1 MILTALLCLSCAAVT
16 APVEVKAD
24 YTVQCSTCGGRGRMR
39 CSMCGGLGWRQTQ
52 QMVPHT
58 TMVPQYN
65 YSGFGG
71 PTVTY
76 TTQTTYTYETRQTS
90 CTSCGG
96 SGYSGVCWACG
107 GTGFKTVKTGG
118 SSSGSSSGG
127 SSSGGSSS
135 GGSSSGGSSS
145 GGSSSGTVE
154 TKTFSGG
161 NIVLA
166 TKGVVSSEE
175 ATYLVD
181 GKKDTKYNV
190 KSTKAFVIW
199 RNPKLLAVSSYVL
212 TTANDTATYTGRNP
226 KSWTLYGSNKKLS
239 RNSKGWVKLH
249 SVKND
254 TILKPVNFKDYTY
267 KIGKTQKPFY
277 YYKLEI
283 TENKGADCTQLA
295 ELTLKGSVIT
305 SKATAF
311 TSLKRSTTTLK
322 TYWKKVSPV
331 SGYQIQYSLDSN
343 FKSSKCV
350 TVTGGTKTSKMLKGL
365 TKGKTYYVRIRSF
378 RNSNGAK
385 VYSDWSKAKKV

>member
-16 APVEVKAD
+16 AQVEVKAD
-24 YTVQCSTCGGRGRMR
+24 YTTPCSACGGRGYTR
-39 CSMCGGLGWRQTQ
+39 CFTCGGIGFQQKSEMVPQTTYVQ
-52 QMVPHT
+52 QMTGVNPVT
-58 TMVPQYN
+58 GMMQYTMVPR
-65 YSGFGG
+65 
-71 PTVTY
+71 
-76 TTQTTYTYETRQTS
+76 TTYTYQTRQVP

-96 SGYSGVCWACG
+96 SGRGMICTSCN
-107 GTGFKTVKTGG
+107 GTGMKTVRTGG
-118 SSSGSSSGG
+118 GSSSGG